1 MKVTGRVRG
10 SGGRASVL
18 QSGDDPLFARVIA
31 ESGRELVD
39 PGERFAYGLGRLL
52 DGIAAD
58 LVKDAR

>member
-1 MKVTGRVRG
+1 M
-10 SGGRASVL
+10 L